1 MRESVPA
8 AQAEVISMYEPNR
21 IINDR
26 LPAVPVRG
34 VIFLPN
40 SDVRVEVGRDFS
52 KNAVAEAEANRDG
65 HVILLFQSNPEIV
78 EPEFADFIEVGL
90 LARISVKIKLP
101 NGNYKIKFEP
111 LSRVQVN
118 DLITKEPF
126 YLIDFTTM
134 VLHPENLDEEQ
145 VLLKMVS
152 KEIVE
157 NAQFLFR
164 DQKKILDALQSGIT
178 SDKLCDL
185 IASELRISENERARY
200 LTTISINKRLQ
211 FLLEDIEKEKNLQSI
226 ETKINESVRK
236 SADQSQKEYYLREKM
251 RAIQEELGDS
261 KQDDIQKLQEAIDKS
276 DMPKEVKEKALKELK
291 RYEYLSPNSSESNV
305 ARTYLETLISIP
317 WQATTADENDINVAI
332 DKLDKDHYG
341 LEKVKERIIE
351 YLSVKMLTGKN
362 PQTILCLSGPPG
374 VGKTSLAK
382 SIANAL
388 NRKFVKTSLGG
399 VRDEAEIRGHR
410 RTYVGALP
418 GRVINGMIKAG
429 VANPVFLID
438 EIDKL
443 VVDERNDP
451 SSALLEV
458 LDPEQNQF
466 FSDHYVEEPYD
477 LSKVLF
483 IATANYLENIFPPLR
498 DRMEIIELSSYT
510 EIEKF
515 HIAKNFLVA
524 KQVEAHGLEHARLTI
539 EDDALRVII
548 KDYTR
553 EAGVRQLERLIGSI
567 VRKVIKEILV
577 GKLEHVIV
585 SPDRLTN
592 YLGKPLYTNN
602 QIQKEDMVGVV
613 TGLAYTEAGGD
624 TLDVEATFYEGK
636 TSMLTTG
643 NLGNVMKESALAAL
657 SYVRTNAKN
666 YGIDPAVFEKSDIHI
681 HVPEGAI
688 PKDGPSAGV
697 TMATALVSVL
707 SGRKVDRFAGMTGE
721 ITLKG
726 RVLPIGG
733 LKEKA
738 IAAARSGLRRIV
750 IPKANEKDVD
760 EIPKEVRD
768 VLEIGF
774 AETIDD
780 VLAFALKH

>member
-1 MRESVPA
+1 
-8 AQAEVISMYEPNR
+8 MYDPLK
-21 IINDR
+21 IFSDR

-52 KNAVAEAEANRDG
+52 KNAIFESESNRDG
-65 HVILLFQSNPEIV
+65 YVVLLFQTNPEIV
-78 EPEFADFIEVGL
+78 DPEFTDLIEVGL

-101 NGNYKIKFEP
+101 NGNFKIKFEP
-111 LSRVQVN
+111 VTRVQIN
-118 DLITKEPF
+118 DLITKDPY
-126 YLIDFTTM
+126 YLIDFTSM
-134 VLHPENLDEEQ
+134 VLRSENLDEEQ
-145 VLLKMVS
+145 VLLKMVT
-152 KEIVE
+152 KEVVE
-157 NAQFLFR
+157 NAAYLFR
-164 DQKKILDALQSGIT
+164 DSKKVLDTMQGGIT

-185 IASELRISENERARY
+185 IASELRISENERIKY

-211 FLLEDIEKEKNLQSI
+211 FLLEDIEKEKQLQSI
-226 ETKINESVRK
+226 ESKINESVRK
-236 SADQSQKEYYLREKM
+236 SADQNQKEYYLREKM

-261 KQDDIQKLQEAIDKS
+261 KQDDVSKLLEGINNS
-276 DMPKEVKEKALKELK
+276 DMPKDVKEKALKELK
-291 RYEYLSPNSSESNV
+291 RYEYLSANSSESNV
-305 ARTYLETLISIP
+305 VRTYLETLISIP
-317 WQATTADENDINVAI
+317 WQKTTTDEKDINVAI
-332 DKLDKDHYG
+332 DKLEQAHYG
-341 LEKVKERIIE
+341 LDKVKERIIE

-362 PQTILCLSGPPG
+362 PQTILCLYGPPG

-418 GRVINGMIKAG
+418 GRIINGMISAK
-429 VANPVFLID
+429 VSNPVFLID

-443 VVDERNDP
+443 TLDERNDP

-466 FSDHYVEEPYD
+466 FSDHYVEEAYD
-477 LSKVLF
+477 LSKVIF
-483 IATANYLENIFPPLR
+483 IATANYLENVPAPLR

-515 HIAKNFLVA
+515 HIAKRFLIN
-524 KQVEAHGLEHARLTI
+524 KQIDGHGLEREKI
-539 EDDALRVII
+539 IFSDDAIRSII
-548 KDYTR
+548 KAYTR
-553 EAGVRQLERLIGSI
+553 EAGVRQLERLFGSI

-577 GKLEHVIV
+577 KKLDFVKIEA
-585 SPDRLTN
+585 SDLPN
-592 YLGKPLYTNN
+592 YLGKPLFHNN

-613 TGLAYTEAGGD
+613 TGLAYTVAGGD
-624 TLDVEATFYEGK
+624 TLDVEATYYEGK
-636 TSMLTTG
+636 SAMVSTG
-643 NLGNVMKESALAAL
+643 NLGNVMKESAMAAL
-657 SYVRTNAKN
+657 SYIRTNAEK
-666 YGIDPAVFEKSDIHI
+666 YGIKPEIFEKSDIHI

-697 TMATALVSVL
+697 TIATALVSVL
-707 SGRKVDRFAGMTGE
+707 SGRKVDRFTGMTGE

-733 LKEKA
+733 LKEKS
-738 IAAARSGLRRIV
+738 IAAARSGLKQII
-750 IPKANEKDVD
+750 IPKGNEKEKKIKTYPYPPLV
-760 EIPKEVRD
+760 
-768 VLEIGF
+768 F
-774 AETIDD
+774 
-780 VLAFALKH
+780 FFS

>member
-1 MRESVPA
+1 
-8 AQAEVISMYEPNR
+8 MYEPNK
-21 IINDR
+21 IYNDS
-26 LPAVPVRG
+26 LPVVPVRG
-34 VIFLPN
+34 VIFLPG

-52 KNAVAEAEANRDG
+52 KNAIYEAENNRDG
-65 HVILLFQSNPEIV
+65 HVLLVFQENPEIS
-78 EPEFADFIEVGL
+78 EPEFTDFVEVGL

-101 NGNYKIKFEP
+101 NGNFKIKFEP
-111 LSRVQVN
+111 ISRVKLN
-118 DLITKEPF
+118 DLIAKEPF
-126 YLIDFTTM
+126 YLIDFTTL

-152 KEIVE
+152 KEAIE
-157 NAQFLFR
+157 NASFLFK
-164 DQKKILDALQSGIT
+164 DSKKVLDAMQGGIT

-185 IASELRISENERARY
+185 IASEMRISENERIKY
-200 LTTISINKRLQ
+200 LRTISINARLQ
-211 FLLEDIEKEKNLQSI
+211 MILQDIEKEKNLQTI
-226 ETKINESVRK
+226 ESKINESVRK
-236 SADQSQKEYYLREKM
+236 NADQNQKEYYLREKM

-261 KQDDIQKLQEAIDKS
+261 KQDDAQKLLEQIEAS
-276 DMPKEVKEKALKELK
+276 DMPDRVREKAMKELK
-291 RYEYLSPNSSESNV
+291 RYEYLASNSSESNV
-305 ARTYLETLISIP
+305 VRTYLETLISIP
-317 WQATTADENDINVAI
+317 WQKQTEDEKDINVAI
-332 DKLDKDHYG
+332 SKLESAHYG

-388 NRKFVKTSLGG
+388 NREFVKTSLGG
-399 VRDEAEIRGHR
+399 VHDEAEIRGHR

-418 GRVINGMIKAG
+418 GRIINGMIKAK
-429 VANPVFLID
+429 VSNPVFLID

-443 VVDERNDP
+443 VMNERNDP

-466 FSDHYVEEPYD
+466 FSDHYVEEDYD
-477 LSKVLF
+477 LSKVIF
-483 IATANYLENIFPPLR
+483 IATANYLENVPAPLR

-515 HIAKNFLVA
+515 YIAKRFLIS
-524 KQVEAHGLEHARLTI
+524 KQVTSHGLELSQLELT
-539 EDDALRVII
+539 DDAIRQII

-567 VRKVIKEILV
+567 VRKGIKELLV
-577 GKLEHVIV
+577 NKLDKITITPENLH
-585 SPDRLTN
+585 T
-592 YLGKPLYTNN
+592 YLGKPLFFNN
-602 QIQKEDMVGVV
+602 HIQQEDMVGVV
-613 TGLAYTEAGGD
+613 TGLAYTMAGGD
-624 TLDVEATFYEGK
+624 TLDVEATYYEGK
-636 TSMLTTG
+636 NQLVLTG
-643 NLGNVMKESALAAL
+643 NLGNVMKESAMAAL
-657 SYVRTNAKN
+657 SYVRSNAVKFA
-666 YGIDPAVFEKSDIHI
+666 IDPEIFEKNDIHI

-697 TMATALVSVL
+697 TMTTALVSVL
-707 SGRKVDRFAGMTGE
+707 SGKKVNRYVGMTGE

-738 IAAARSGLRRIV
+738 IAASRSGLKQIV
-750 IPKANEKDVD
+750 IPKGNEKDVD
-760 EIPKEVRD
+760 DIPKEVRD
-768 VLEIGF
+768 VLRIDF

-780 VLAFALKH
+780 VISKALI

>member
-1 MRESVPA
+1 
-8 AQAEVISMYEPNR
+8 MYEPNR
-21 IINDR
+21 IFSDR

-52 KNAVAEAEANRDG
+52 KNAVFESETNRDG
-65 HVILLFQSNPEIV
+65 YVVLLFQNNPEIP
-78 EPEFADFIEVGL
+78 EPEFSDLIPVGL

-101 NGNYKIKFEP
+101 NGNFKIKFEP
-111 LSRVQVN
+111 ISRVQIN
-118 DLITKEPF
+118 DIITKDPF
-126 YLIDFTTM
+126 YLVDFTNL
-134 VLHPENLDEEQ
+134 VLKPENLDEEQ
-145 VLLKMVS
+145 VLLKMVT
-152 KEIVE
+152 KEVVE

-164 DQKKILDALQSGIT
+164 DSKKVLDSMQGGIT

-185 IASELRISENERARY
+185 IASELRISENERAKY
-200 LTTISINKRLQ
+200 LTTVSINSRLQ
-211 FLLEDIEKEKNLQSI
+211 YLLEDIEKEKNLQTI
-226 ETKINESVRK
+226 ESKINESVRK

-261 KQDDIQKLQEAIDKS
+261 REDDIKKLTEAIEAS
-276 DMPKEVKEKALKELK
+276 DMPNDVKEKAKKELR
-291 RYEYLSPNSSESNV
+291 RYEYLASNSSESSV
-305 ARTYLETLISIP
+305 VRTYLETLISIP
-317 WQATTADENDINVAI
+317 WQKQTEDEKDINVAI
-332 DKLDKDHYG
+332 AKLEEAHYG
-341 LEKVKERIIE
+341 LDKVKERIIE

-410 RTYVGALP
+410 RTYIGALP
-418 GRVINGMIKAG
+418 GRIINGMIKAG
-429 VANPVFLID
+429 VSNPVFLID

-466 FSDHYVEEPYD
+466 FSDHYVEENYD

-483 IATANYLENIFPPLR
+483 IGTANYLENVPAPLR

-515 HIAKNFLVA
+515 HIAKKFLVP
-524 KQVEAHGLEHARLTI
+524 KEVQNHGLDPAKIVLT
-539 EDDALRVII
+539 DDALRAII

-567 VRKVIKEILV
+567 VRKVIKQILV
-577 GKLEHVIV
+577 DKLEAVTV
-585 SPDRLTN
+585 DAANLET
-592 YLGKPLYTNN
+592 YLGKPLYHNN
-602 QIQKEDMVGVV
+602 MIRSEDMVGVV
-613 TGLAYTEAGGD
+613 TGLAYTAAGGD
-624 TLDVEATFYEGK
+624 TLDVEATYFEGK
-636 TSMLTTG
+636 NAFLSTG
-643 NLGNVMKESALAAL
+643 NLGQVMKESAQAAL
-657 SYVRTNAKN
+657 SYVRSNAKK
-666 YGIDPAVFEKSDIHI
+666 YGIDPELFDKNDVHI

-697 TMATALVSVL
+697 TIATALVSAF
-707 SGRKVDRFAGMTGE
+707 SKKKVNRFVGMTGE
-721 ITLKG
+721 ITLMG

-733 LKEKA
+733 LKEKS
-738 IAAARSGLRRIV
+738 IAAARSGLKTII
-750 IPKANEKDVD
+750 IPRGNEKDVE

-768 VLEIGF
+768 VLEIRY
-774 AETIDD
+774 AETIDE
-780 VLAFALKH
+780 VLGMALIES

>member
-1 MRESVPA
+1 
-8 AQAEVISMYEPNR
+8 MYEPNKLF
-21 IINDR
+21 NDR

-52 KNAVAEAEANRDG
+52 KNAIFESETNRDG
-65 HVILLFQSNPEIV
+65 YVVLLFQNNPEV
-78 EPEFADFIEVGL
+78 AEPEYSDLIQVGL

-111 LSRVQVN
+111 VCRVQIN
-118 DLITKEPF
+118 DLIAKEPF
-126 YLIDFTTM
+126 YLVDFTSL
-134 VLHPENLDEEQ
+134 VLRPENLDEEQ

-152 KEIVE
+152 KEVVE

-164 DQKKILDALQSGIT
+164 DSKKVLDSMQGGIT
-178 SDKLCDL
+178 SDKMCDL
-185 IASELRISENERARY
+185 IASELRITENERVKY
-200 LTTISINKRLQ
+200 LVTVSINRRLQ
-211 FLLEDIEKEKNLQSI
+211 YLLEDIEKEKNLQTI
-226 ETKINESVRK
+226 ESKINESVRK
-236 SADQSQKEYYLREKM
+236 STDQSQKEYYLREKM

-261 KQDDIQKLQEAIDKS
+261 KEDDIQKLADAIEKS
-276 DMPKEVKEKALKELK
+276 DMPKDVKDKARKELK
-291 RYEYLSPNSSESNV
+291 RYEYLASNSSESSV
-305 ARTYLETLISIP
+305 VRTYLETLISIP
-317 WQATTADENDINVAI
+317 WQKQTEDEKDINVAI
-332 DKLDKDHYG
+332 DKLEQAHYG

-362 PQTILCLSGPPG
+362 PQTILCLFGPPG

-418 GRVINGMIKAG
+418 GRIINGMIKAG
-429 VANPVFLID
+429 VSNPVFLID

-458 LDPEQNQF
+458 LDPEQNEF
-466 FSDHYVEEPYD
+466 FSDHYVEENYD
-477 LSKVLF
+477 LSKVMF
-483 IATANYLENIFPPLR
+483 IGTANYLENVPAPLR

-515 HIAKNFLVA
+515 HIALKFLIP
-524 KQVEAHGLEHARLTI
+524 KQVENHGLDGSKIVFTDEAVR
-539 EDDALRVII
+539 EII
-548 KDYTR
+548 KNYTR

-567 VRKVIKEILV
+567 VRKVIKKILV
-577 GKLEHVIV
+577 DKLDLVTV
-585 SPDRLTN
+585 DLSNLGD
-592 YLGKPLYTNN
+592 YLGKPLFHNN
-602 QIQKEDMVGVV
+602 QIRQEDMIGVV
-613 TGLAYTEAGGD
+613 TGLAYTQAGGD
-624 TLDVEATFYEGK
+624 TLDVEATYFEGK
-636 TSMLTTG
+636 NTLLSTG
-643 NLGNVMKESALAAL
+643 NLGNVMKESAVAAL
-657 SYVRTNAKN
+657 SYVRSNAVK
-666 YGIDPAVFEKSDIHI
+666 YDIDPAIFEKNDIHI

-697 TMATALVSVL
+697 TIATALVSAL
-707 SGRKVDRFAGMTGE
+707 SHKKVDRFAGMTGE
-721 ITLKG
+721 ITLMG

-733 LKEKA
+733 LKEKS
-738 IAAARSGLRRIV
+738 IAAARSGLKRII
-750 IPKANEKDVD
+750 IPKGNEKDVD

-768 VLEIGF
+768 VLEIRY
-774 AETIDD
+774 AETIDE
-780 VLAFALKH
+780 VLDFAIQK

>member
-1 MRESVPA
+1 
-8 AQAEVISMYEPNR
+8 MYEANR
-21 IINDR
+21 IYNDR
-26 LPAVPVRG
+26 LPAIPVRG

-52 KNAVAEAEANRDG
+52 KTAIFESENNRDG
-65 HVILLFQSNPEIV
+65 YVVLVFQTNPEV
-78 EPEFADFIEVGL
+78 LEPELSDFLEVGL

-101 NGNYKIKFEP
+101 NGNFKIKFEP
-111 LSRVQVN
+111 VSRVQIN
-118 DLITKEPF
+118 DLIAKEPF
-126 YLIDFTTM
+126 YLVDFTSM
-134 VLHPENLDEEQ
+134 IVHSENIDEEQ

-152 KEIVE
+152 KEVVE
-157 NAQFLFR
+157 NASFLFR
-164 DQKKILDALQSGIT
+164 DAKKVLDQMQGGIT

-185 IASELRISENERARY
+185 VSSELRISENERAKY
-200 LTTISINKRLQ
+200 LTTISVNKRLQ
-211 FLLEDIEKEKNLQSI
+211 FILEDIEKEKNLQTI
-226 ETKINESVRK
+226 ESKINESVRK
-236 SADQSQKEYYLREKM
+236 SADQNQKEYYLREKM
-251 RAIQEELGDS
+251 RAIQEELGDAKSDDMS
-261 KQDDIQKLQEAIDKS
+261 KLLEGINSS
-276 DMPKEVKEKALKELK
+276 DMPKEVKDKALKELK
-291 RYEYLSPNSSESNV
+291 RYEYLANNSSESSV
-305 ARTYLETLISIP
+305 VRTYLETLISIP
-317 WQATTADENDINVAI
+317 WQKTTEDEKDINVAI
-332 DKLDKDHYG
+332 DKLEQAHYG
-341 LEKVKERIIE
+341 LDKVKERIIE

-362 PQTILCLSGPPG
+362 PQTILCLYGPPG

-418 GRVINGMIKAG
+418 GRIINGMIKAT

-466 FSDHYVEEPYD
+466 FSDHYVEENYD
-477 LSKVLF
+477 LSKVIF
-483 IATANYLENIFPPLR
+483 IATANYLENVPEPLR

-515 HIAKNFLVA
+515 YIAKKFLIA
-524 KQVEAHGLEHARLTI
+524 KQVSGHGLEADKVLFT
-539 EDDALRVII
+539 DAAIRSII

-553 EAGVRQLERLIGSI
+553 EAGVRQLERLFGSI

-577 GKLEHVIV
+577 NKLPFVTIEADSLPH
-585 SPDRLTN
+585 
-592 YLGKPLYTNN
+592 YLGKPLFHNN

-613 TGLAYTEAGGD
+613 TGLAYTVAGGD
-624 TLDVEATFYEGK
+624 TLEIEATDYEGK
-636 TSMLTTG
+636 NALVLTG
-643 NLGNVMKESALAAL
+643 NLGNVMKESAMAAL
-657 SYVRTNAKN
+657 SYVRSNAAKYN
-666 YGIDPAVFEKSDIHI
+666 IDPARFEKTDIHI

-697 TMATALVSVL
+697 TITTAIVSLL
-707 SGRKVDRFAGMTGE
+707 SRRKVNRFVGMTGE
-721 ITLKG
+721 VTLKG

-738 IAAARSGLRRIV
+738 IAAQRSGLKTIV
-750 IPKANEKDVD
+750 IPRGNEKDVD
-760 EIPKEVRD
+760 DIPKEVRD
-768 VLEIGF
+768 VLEIRF
-774 AETIDD
+774 AETVDE
-780 VLAFALKH
+780 VLNVALQP

>member
-1 MRESVPA
+1 
-8 AQAEVISMYEPNR
+8 MYEPNK
-21 IINDR
+21 IYNDS
-26 LPAVPVRG
+26 LPVVPVRG
-34 VIFLPN
+34 VIFLPG

-52 KNAVAEAEANRDG
+52 KNAIYEAENNRDG
-65 HVILLFQSNPEIV
+65 HVLLVFQENPEIS
-78 EPEFADFIEVGL
+78 EPEFTDFVEVGL

-101 NGNYKIKFEP
+101 NGNFKIKFEP
-111 LSRVQVN
+111 ISRVKLN
-118 DLITKEPF
+118 DLIAKEPF

-134 VLHPENLDEEQ
+134 VLQPENLDEEQ

-152 KEIVE
+152 KEAIE
-157 NAQFLFR
+157 NASFLFK
-164 DQKKILDALQSGIT
+164 DSKKVLDAMQGGIT

-185 IASELRISENERARY
+185 IASEMRISENERIKY
-200 LTTISINKRLQ
+200 LRTISINARLQ
-211 FLLEDIEKEKNLQSI
+211 MILQDIEKEKNLQTI
-226 ETKINESVRK
+226 ESKINESVRK
-236 SADQSQKEYYLREKM
+236 NADQNQKEYYLREKM

-261 KQDDIQKLQEAIDKS
+261 KQDDAQKLLEQIEAS
-276 DMPKEVKEKALKELK
+276 DMPDRVREKAMKELK
-291 RYEYLSPNSSESNV
+291 RYEYLASNSSESNV
-305 ARTYLETLISIP
+305 VRTYLETLISIP
-317 WQATTADENDINVAI
+317 WQKQTEDEKDINIAI
-332 DKLDKDHYG
+332 SKLESAHYG

-388 NRKFVKTSLGG
+388 NREFVKTSLGG
-399 VRDEAEIRGHR
+399 VHDEAEIRGHR

-418 GRVINGMIKAG
+418 GRIINGMIKAK
-429 VANPVFLID
+429 VSNPVFLID

-443 VVDERNDP
+443 VMNERNDP

-466 FSDHYVEEPYD
+466 FSDHYVEEDYD
-477 LSKVLF
+477 LSKVIF
-483 IATANYLENIFPPLR
+483 IATANYLENVPAPLR

-515 HIAKNFLVA
+515 YIAKRFLIS
-524 KQVEAHGLEHARLTI
+524 KQVTSHGLELGQLELT
-539 EDDALRVII
+539 DDAIRQII

-567 VRKVIKEILV
+567 VRKGIKELLV
-577 GKLEHVIV
+577 NKLDKITITPENLH
-585 SPDRLTN
+585 T
-592 YLGKPLYTNN
+592 YLGKPLFFNN
-602 QIQKEDMVGVV
+602 HIQQEDMVGVV
-613 TGLAYTEAGGD
+613 TGLAYTMAGGD
-624 TLDVEATFYEGK
+624 TLDVEATYYEGK
-636 TSMLTTG
+636 NQLVLTG
-643 NLGNVMKESALAAL
+643 NLGNVMKESAMAAL
-657 SYVRTNAKN
+657 SYVRSNAVKFS
-666 YGIDPAVFEKSDIHI
+666 IDPEIFEKNDIHI

-697 TMATALVSVL
+697 TMTTALVSVL
-707 SGRKVDRFAGMTGE
+707 SGKKVNRYVGMTGE

-738 IAAARSGLRRIV
+738 IAASRSGLKQIV
-750 IPKANEKDVD
+750 IPKGNEKDVD
-760 EIPKEVRD
+760 DIPKEVRD
-768 VLEIGF
+768 VLRIDY

-780 VLAFALKH
+780 VISRALI

>member
-1 MRESVPA
+1 
-8 AQAEVISMYEPNR
+8 MYEPNKL
-21 IINDR
+21 INDR

-52 KNAVAEAEANRDG
+52 KNAIFEAETNRDG
-65 HVILLFQSNPEIV
+65 YVVLLFQNNPEV
-78 EPEFADFIEVGL
+78 AEPEMSDLIQVGL

-101 NGNYKIKFEP
+101 NGNFKIKFEP
-111 LSRVQVN
+111 VCRVQIN
-118 DLITKEPF
+118 DVITKEPF
-126 YLIDFTTM
+126 YLVDFTSL
-134 VLHPENLDEEQ
+134 VLRPENLDEEQ
-145 VLLKMVS
+145 VLLKLVT
-152 KEIVE
+152 KEVVE

-164 DQKKILDALQSGIT
+164 DSKKVLDSMQGGIT

-185 IASELRISENERARY
+185 IASELRITENERAKY
-200 LTTISINKRLQ
+200 LVTISINRRLQ
-211 FLLEDIEKEKNLQSI
+211 YLLEDIEKEKNLQSI
-226 ETKINESVRK
+226 ESKINESVRR
-236 SADQSQKEYYLREKM
+236 STDQSQKEYYLREKM

-261 KQDDIQKLQEAIDKS
+261 KEDDIKKLTDAIENS
-276 DMPKEVKEKALKELK
+276 DMPNEVKEKARKELR
-291 RYEYLSPNSSESNV
+291 RYEYLASNSSESSV
-305 ARTYLETLISIP
+305 VRTYLETLISIP
-317 WQATTADENDINVAI
+317 WQKQTEDERDIKVAI
-332 DKLDKDHYG
+332 DKLEQAHYG

-362 PQTILCLSGPPG
+362 PQTILCLYGPPG

-418 GRVINGMIKAG
+418 GRIINGMIKAG
-429 VANPVFLID
+429 VSNPVFLID

-466 FSDHYVEEPYD
+466 FSDHYVEENYD
-477 LSKVLF
+477 LSKVIF
-483 IATANYLENIFPPLR
+483 IGTANYLENVPAPLR

-515 HIAKNFLVA
+515 HIAKKFLWP
-524 KQVEAHGLEHARLTI
+524 KQVENHGLDPEKIHFT
-539 EDDALRVII
+539 DDAIRGII

-553 EAGVRQLERLIGSI
+553 EAGVRQLERLFGSI
-567 VRKVIKEILV
+567 VRKAIKEILV
-577 GKLEHVIV
+577 DKL
-585 SPDRLTN
+585 DRVVVDTADLTH
-592 YLGKPLYTNN
+592 YLGKPIYHNN
-602 QIQKEDMVGVV
+602 LVHQEDLVGVV
-613 TGLAYTEAGGD
+613 TGLAYTVAGGD
-624 TLDVEATFYEGK
+624 TLDVEATYFEGK
-636 TSMLTTG
+636 NGFVSTG
-643 NLGNVMKESALAAL
+643 NLGNVMKESAMAAL
-657 SYVRTNAKN
+657 SYVRSNAVK
-666 YGIDPAVFEKSDIHI
+666 YGIDPAMFEKNDVHI

-697 TMATALVSVL
+697 TIATALVSAF
-707 SGRKVDRFAGMTGE
+707 SHKKVDHFTGMTGE
-721 ITLKG
+721 ITLMG

-738 IAAARSGLRRIV
+738 IAAARSGLKRII
-750 IPKANEKDVD
+750 IPKGNEKDVD
-760 EIPKEVRD
+760 EIPQEVRD
-768 VLEIGF
+768 VLKIDF
-774 AETIDD
+774 AETIDE
-780 VLAFALKH
+780 VLDFALIRS

>member
-1 MRESVPA
+1 
-8 AQAEVISMYEPNR
+8 
-21 IINDR
+21 
-26 LPAVPVRG
+26 
-34 VIFLPN
+34 
-40 SDVRVEVGRDFS
+40 
-52 KNAVAEAEANRDG
+52 
-65 HVILLFQSNPEIV
+65 
-78 EPEFADFIEVGL
+78 
-90 LARISVKIKLP
+90 
-101 NGNYKIKFEP
+101 
-111 LSRVQVN
+111 
-118 DLITKEPF
+118 
-126 YLIDFTTM
+126 
-134 VLHPENLDEEQ
+134 
-145 VLLKMVS
+145 
-152 KEIVE
+152 
-157 NAQFLFR
+157 
-164 DQKKILDALQSGIT
+164 
-178 SDKLCDL
+178 
-185 IASELRISENERARY
+185 
-200 LTTISINKRLQ
+200 
-211 FLLEDIEKEKNLQSI
+211 
-226 ETKINESVRK
+226 
-236 SADQSQKEYYLREKM
+236 
-251 RAIQEELGDS
+251 
-261 KQDDIQKLQEAIDKS
+261 
-276 DMPKEVKEKALKELK
+276 LKELK
-291 RYEYLSPNSSESNV
+291 RYEYLSANSSESNV
-305 ARTYLETLISIP
+305 SRTYLETLISIP
-317 WQATTADENDINVAI
+317 WQKTTTDESDINVAI
-332 DKLDKDHYG
+332 DKLEQAHYG

-418 GRVINGMIKAG
+418 GRIINGMIKAG

-458 LDPEQNQF
+458 LDPEQNEF
-466 FSDHYVEEPYD
+466 FSDHYVEESYD

-483 IATANYLENIFPPLR
+483 IATANYLENVPAPLR

-515 HIAKNFLVA
+515 YIAKKFLLT
-524 KQVEAHGLEHARLTI
+524 KQVGNHGLELAKVTF
-539 EDDALRVII
+539 EDDAVRIII

-577 GKLEHVIV
+577 GKLDHVTV
-585 SPDRLTN
+585 SPERLTN
-592 YLGKPLYTNN
+592 YLGKPLFFNN

-613 TGLAYTEAGGD
+613 TGLAYTAAGGD
-624 TLDVEATFYEGK
+624 TLDVEATYYEGK
-636 TSMLTTG
+636 TTMLSTG

-657 SYVRTNAKN
+657 SYVRTNAKL
-666 YGIDPAVFEKSDIHI
+666 YGIDPGIFEKSDIHI

-697 TMATALVSVL
+697 TIATALVSVL
-707 SGRKVDRFAGMTGE
+707 SNRKVDRFVGMTGE

-733 LKEKA
+733 LKEKT
-738 IAAARSGLRRIV
+738 IAAARSGLKRII
-750 IPKANEKDVD
+750 IPRGNEKDVD
-760 EIPKEVRD
+760 DIPKEVRD
-768 VLEIGF
+768 VLKIAF
-774 AETIDD
+774 AESIDE
-780 VLAFALKH
+780 VLAFALKP